1 ILAGFAFC
9 LQELQNFVCLIARGF
24 SLALRPS
31 RERLGRHS
39 YRLGYFGNVLNDD
52 VSVVSKSSELFFGGF
67 HELTIPRTANIKSN
81 TLRVR
86 PPRSKSIPGGL
97 KTTLST

>member
-1 ILAGFAFC
+1 MTLNLPPGILAGFGFC
-9 LQELQNFVCLIARGF
+9 LQELQNLICLIARGF

-39 YRLGYFGNVLNDD
+39 YLLGYFGNVLNDD

-67 HELTIPRTANIKSN
+67 HELTIPEIAR
-81 TLRVR
+81 L
-86 PPRSKSIPGGL
+86 
-97 KTTLST
+97 